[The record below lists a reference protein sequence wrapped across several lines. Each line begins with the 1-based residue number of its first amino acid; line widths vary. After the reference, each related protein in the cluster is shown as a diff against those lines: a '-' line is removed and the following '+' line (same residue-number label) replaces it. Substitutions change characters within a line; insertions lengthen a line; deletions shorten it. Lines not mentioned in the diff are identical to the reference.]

1 MNLHSVR
8 SRFLGS
14 YVLLIILFFI
24 QLPIIYFLV
33 GGMSEKYGQLDVAGS
48 LEKRAVE
55 INYVLNRHI
64 FNGEEDQ
71 EAVFQEKK
79 AEYGKVI
86 EGLKTGTAS
95 ITAIDDKKG
104 LEELEQIGQKWVAM
118 EKTLDEAMENGDTLN
133 ATMLEIQATTYPMV
147 EKFNIVVK
155 ALAELKD
162 QSMSRNID
170 FAGQLRMKTVNISYL
185 MERYARTS
193 YELDMVS
200 ESLTKTQSDIDTTLS
215 GLLNGS
221 VELGLRSVPNRA
233 IAEKLR
239 DAEDLWVKRKGLIA
253 VGMKAKDEF
262 AIKVN
267 DLSAVHTPGMVVA
280 AEELSKHLAV
290 SGRGSAFKGIM
301 IMAVAV
307 LVSMGVAV
315 IFMWS
320 TNAHLLKPMMRVKE
334 TVEDISN
341 GDLTR
346 RAEVK
351 VTFLGH
357 ELKDEITALG
367 DSVDAMAGQMSAV
380 IGRITDSS
388 NLLASASEELSCSAT
403 QISEGATKQSGQ
415 TVQAATAMEE
425 MNATVIEVAK
435 NSQQVSESAR
445 NAQGIATKG
454 GDVVSQAITAMKE
467 VAESTSVT
475 ADTIKSLGKSSEE
488 IGTIVSVINDI
499 ADQTNL
505 LALNAAIEAARAG
518 EQGRGFAVVADE
530 VRKLAERTTKATKE
544 ISEMIR
550 TIQSETGKAVDAM
563 AQGTNKVENG
573 VRLANEAGDALKQIV
588 SGVENVTDMISQIAT
603 SAEQQSATTDEI
615 SRTMDSIA
623 EVAKSNVGTIGEVSK
638 ATNEMAHLA
647 SELKDLVSGFRI
659 IKEMPELKVV
669 SDNARRSRS
678 AAHSTAPALRRASGM
693 A

>member
-1 MNLHSVR
+1 MNLHSVK

-14 YVLLIILFFI
+14 YVLLIVLFFI

-33 GGMSEKYGQLDVAGS
+33 GGMSEKYGQVDEAGS
-48 LEKRAVE
+48 LRKRAVE

-64 FNGEEDQ
+64 INGEEPQ

-86 EGLKTGTAS
+86 EGLRTGTLNF
-95 ITAIDDKKG
+95 TAIDDAKS
-104 LEELEQIGQKWVAM
+104 LEKLDQIGVKWEAMRKALDDAM
-118 EKTLDEAMENGDTLN
+118 EKGDKLN
-133 ATMLEIQATTYPMV
+133 AIMIELEDSTYPMV
-147 EKFNIVVK
+147 EKLNGVVK
-155 ALAELKD
+155 GFVDSRDPTLAK
-162 QSMSRNID
+162 NID
-170 FAGQLRMKTVNISYL
+170 SAGQLRMKTVNSSYL
-185 MERYARTS
+185 MERYSRTNN
-193 YELDMVS
+193 ELDKIS
-200 ESLTKTQSDIDTTLS
+200 EQIDKNQTDIESTIN
-215 GLLNGS
+215 GLRNGS
-221 VELGLRSVPNRA
+221 VALGLRPVPNRE
-233 IAEKLR
+233 ISEKLR
-239 DAEDLWVKRKGLIA
+239 DAEDLWVKRKNLVAEGI
-253 VGMKAKDEF
+253 KAKDDF
-262 AIKVN
+262 LLKVN
-267 DLSAVHTPGMVVA
+267 ELSNVHTPGMAEA
-280 AEELSKHLAV
+280 AETLSKQLALTA
-290 SGRGSAFKGIM
+290 RGSAFKGIM
-301 IMAVAV
+301 VMAVAV
-307 LVSMGVAV
+307 ILSIGVAMV
-315 IFMWS
+315 FMWS
-320 TNAHLLKPMMRVKE
+320 MNAHLMKPIMRVKE

-346 RAEVK
+346 RADIK
-351 VTFLGH
+351 VSFMGH

-367 DSVDAMAGQMSAV
+367 DSVDAMAGQMSQV

-403 QISEGATKQSGQ
+403 QISEGANKQSGQ
-415 TVQAATAMEE
+415 TVQIATAMEE

-454 GDVVSQAITAMKE
+454 GDVVSQAITAMQE

-550 TIQSETGKAVDAM
+550 TIQSETGKAVEAM
-563 AQGTNKVENG
+563 AQGTDKVENG

-603 SAEQQSATTDEI
+603 SAEEQSATTDEI
-615 SRTMDSIA
+615 SRNMDSIA
-623 EVAKSNVGTIGEVSK
+623 EVAKSNVGAIGEVSK
-638 ATNEMAHLA
+638 ATDEMAHLA

-678 AAHSTAPALRRASGM
+678 AAQPVATAFRRASGM
-693 A
+693 S

>member
-1 MNLHSVR
+1 MNLHSVK

-14 YVLLIILFFI
+14 YVLLIVLFFI

-33 GGMSEKYGQLDVAGS
+33 GGMSEKYGQVDEAGS
-48 LEKRAVE
+48 LRKRAVE

-64 FNGEEDQ
+64 INGEEPQ
-71 EAVFQEKK
+71 EAVFQELKG
-79 AEYGKVI
+79 EYGKVI
-86 EGLKTGTAS
+86 EGLKTGTS
-95 ITAIDDKKG
+95 NLTAIEDAKS
-104 LEELEQIGQKWVAM
+104 LERLDQIGVKWEAM
-118 EKTLDEAMENGDTLN
+118 RKALDEAMEKGDKLN
-133 ATMLEIQATTYPMV
+133 AIMIELEDSTYPMV
-147 EKFNIVVK
+147 EKLGGVVK
-155 ALAELKD
+155 GFVDLRDPTLVK
-162 QSMSRNID
+162 NID
-170 FAGQLRMKTVNISYL
+170 SAGQLATMTIGSSYL
-185 MERYARTS
+185 MERYSRTNN
-193 YELDMVS
+193 EL
-200 ESLTKTQSDIDTTLS
+200 EKIS
-215 GLLNGS
+215 GLIDKNQTEIESTINGLRNGS
-221 VELGLRSVPNRA
+221 VALGLRPVPTRD
-233 IAEKLR
+233 ISEKLR
-239 DAEDLWVKRKGLIA
+239 DAEDLWVRRKNLVTDGI
-253 VGMKAKDEF
+253 KAKDDF
-262 AIKVN
+262 LLKVHE
-267 DLSAVHTPGMVVA
+267 LSNVHTPGMSEA
-280 AEELSKHLAV
+280 ADALSKQLALTA
-290 SGRGSAFKGIM
+290 RGSAFKGIM
-301 IMAVAV
+301 VMAVAV
-307 LVSMGVAV
+307 LLSVGVAMV
-315 IFMWS
+315 FMWS
-320 TNAHLLKPMMRVKE
+320 MNAHLMKPIMRVKE

-346 RAEVK
+346 RADIK
-351 VTFLGH
+351 VSFMGH

-367 DSVDAMAGQMSAV
+367 DSVDAMAGQMSQV

-403 QISEGATKQSGQ
+403 QISEGANKQSGQ
-415 TVQAATAMEE
+415 TVQIATAMEE

-454 GDVVSQAITAMKE
+454 GDVVSQAITAMQE

-550 TIQSETGKAVDAM
+550 TIQSETGKAVVAM
-563 AQGTNKVENG
+563 AEGTDKVENG

-603 SAEQQSATTDEI
+603 SAEEQSATTDEI
-615 SRTMDSIA
+615 SRNMDSIA
-623 EVAKSNVGTIGEVSK
+623 EVAKSNVGAIGEVSK
-638 ATNEMAHLA
+638 ATDEMAHLA

-659 IKEMPELKVV
+659 IKEIPELKVV

-678 AAHSTAPALRRASGM
+678 AAQPAATAFRRASGM
-693 A
+693 S

>member
-1 MNLHSVR
+1 MNLHSVK

-14 YVLLIILFFI
+14 YVLLIVLFFI
-24 QLPIIYFLV
+24 QLPIIYFLI
-33 GGMSEKYGQLDVAGS
+33 GGMSEKYGQVDEAGS
-48 LEKRAVE
+48 LRKRAVE

-64 FNGEEDQ
+64 INGEEPQ
-71 EAVFQEKK
+71 EAVFQELKG
-79 AEYGKVI
+79 EYGKVI
-86 EGLKTGTAS
+86 EGLKTGTADL
-95 ITAIDDKKG
+95 TAIEDAKS
-104 LEELEQIGQKWVAM
+104 LERLDQIGVKWEAM
-118 EKTLDEAMENGDTLN
+118 RKALDEAMEKGDKLN
-133 ATMLEIQATTYPMV
+133 AIMIELEDSTYPMV
-147 EKFNIVVK
+147 EKIGGVVK
-155 ALAELKD
+155 GFVDLRDPSLIK
-162 QSMSRNID
+162 NID
-170 FAGQLRMKTVNISYL
+170 SAGQLATMTIGSSFL
-185 MERYARTS
+185 MERYSRTNNDLEKIS
-193 YELDMVS
+193 ALIEKNQTEI
-200 ESLTKTQSDIDTTLS
+200 ESTIN
-215 GLLNGS
+215 GLRNGS
-221 VELGLRSVPNRA
+221 VALGLRPVPNRD
-233 IAEKLR
+233 ISEKLR
-239 DAEDLWVKRKGLIA
+239 DAEDLWVKRKNLVADG
-253 VGMKAKDEF
+253 VKAKDGF
-262 AIKVN
+262 LLKVHE
-267 DLSAVHTPGMVVA
+267 LSNVHTPGMSEA
-280 AEELSKHLAV
+280 ADALSKQLALTA
-290 SGRGSAFKGIM
+290 RGSAFKGIM
-301 IMAVAV
+301 VMAVAV
-307 LVSMGVAV
+307 LLSIGVAMV
-315 IFMWS
+315 FMWS
-320 TNAHLLKPMMRVKE
+320 MNAHLMKPIMRVKE

-346 RAEVK
+346 RAGIK
-351 VTFLGH
+351 VSFMGH

-367 DSVDAMAGQMSAV
+367 DSVDAMAGQMSQV

-403 QISEGATKQSGQ
+403 QISEGANKQSGQ
-415 TVQAATAMEE
+415 TVQIATAMEE

-454 GDVVSQAITAMKE
+454 GDVVSQAITAMQE

-550 TIQSETGKAVDAM
+550 TIQSETGKAVVAM
-563 AQGTNKVENG
+563 AEGTDKVENG

-603 SAEQQSATTDEI
+603 SAEEQSATTDEI
-615 SRTMDSIA
+615 SRNMDSIA
-623 EVAKSNVGTIGEVSK
+623 EVAKSNVGAIGEVSK
-638 ATNEMAHLA
+638 ATDEMAHLA

-659 IKEMPELKVV
+659 IKEIPELKVV

-678 AAHSTAPALRRASGM
+678 AAQPAATAFRRASGM
-693 A
+693 S